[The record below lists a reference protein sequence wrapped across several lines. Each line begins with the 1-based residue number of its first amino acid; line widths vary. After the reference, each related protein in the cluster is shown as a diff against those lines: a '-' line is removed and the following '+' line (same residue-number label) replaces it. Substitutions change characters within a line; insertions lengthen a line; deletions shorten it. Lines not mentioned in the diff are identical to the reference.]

1 MDIFEL
7 NGRMVVDFADALAAL
22 DKAREEGEKT
32 ESKLASAFGKIG
44 NAALAVG
51 KVVATGMAAAGA
63 AIGALVKESIDAF
76 ADYEQLVGG
85 VETLFKDSAEEVQKY
100 AENAYKTAGM
110 SANEYMETVTGFSAS
125 LLQSLNGDT
134 AAAAKKA
141 DKAIT
146 DMSDNANKM
155 GSDLETIK
163 TAYAG
168 FAKGQ
173 FTLLDNLKLGYGGTG
188 EEMKRLLEDAQAI
201 SGIEYD
207 ISSYGDIVD
216 AIHVIQEE
224 MGIAGAT
231 EAEAATTI
239 SGSIGMMTSSWQNL
253 LTAISNDKLPFDKYV
268 NNFVDSVSTVA
279 ENMLPRIEIAL
290 NGVVMLVEKLAPIII
305 SKIPEL
311 FSTLF
316 PAIISAATGL
326 FQSIVSALPALID
339 MLVTSVI
346 PQFLTGLTDVIN
358 AIIEALP
365 DIVQSIVSALPTL
378 IPMIIDAIVSIIVTI
393 CEQTSNIVQPIIDAL
408 PGIIISIVEALV
420 RNLPVLIDGLI
431 TLTLGVVDAIP
442 EIIQGLVDAIPTIIE
457 MLTMSL
463 LENTPSII
471 WGLTQV
477 IMNIAAS
484 FPNICL
490 NLRKAA
496 LNVFKGIFDAIQ
508 NIFSG
513 ELKLPKLK
521 MPHFSISPDG
531 WKIGDLLKGSIPRLG
546 IEWYAKAIDNP
557 MLMTEPTIFGYN
569 ASTGHLQGG
578 GEVPGKSE
586 VVSGTDAL
594 MNMIGN
600 VVESK
605 TASVNN
611 QIVALLSALL
621 NAVVDGNGEM
631 LQALLADKTFKVG
644 EREFARLVREY
655 A

>member
-51 KVVATGMAAAGA
+51 KLVATGMAAAGA
-63 AIGALVKESIDAF
+63 AIGALVKESIDAY

-85 VETLFKDSAEEVQKY
+85 VETLFKESAEEVQKY

-134 AAAAKKA
+134 AAAAEKA
-141 DKAIT
+141 NLAIT

-155 GSDLETIK
+155 GSDLESIK
-163 TAYAG
+163 SAYAG

-216 AIHVIQEE
+216 AIHVIQTE
-224 MGIAGAT
+224 MGITGTTAK
-231 EAEAATTI
+231 EASTTI
-239 SGSIGMMTSSWQNL
+239 AGSIGMMKSSWQNL
-253 LTAISNDKLPFDKYV
+253 LTAISNDELPFDKYV
-268 NNFVDSVSTVA
+268 NNFVDSVSMVA

-290 NGVVMLVEKLAPIII
+290 NGVVKLVEKLAPIII
-305 SKIPEL
+305 AKIPEL

-326 FQSIVSALPALID
+326 FQSIVEALPALID

-346 PQFLTGLTDVIN
+346 PQFLTGLTEVIN

-393 CEQTSNIVQPIIDAL
+393 CEQFSLIIQPIIDAL

-420 RNLPVLIDGLI
+420 RNLPILIDGLI
-431 TLTLGVVDAIP
+431 TLTLGIVDAIP
-442 EIIQGLVDAIPTIIE
+442 VIIQGLIDAIPTIIE